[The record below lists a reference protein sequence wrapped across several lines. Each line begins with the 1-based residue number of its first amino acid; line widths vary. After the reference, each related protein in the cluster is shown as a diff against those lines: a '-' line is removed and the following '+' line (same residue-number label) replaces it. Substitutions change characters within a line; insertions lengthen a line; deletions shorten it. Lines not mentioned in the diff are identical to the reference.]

1 MSCSIVVLFVG
12 GVVVAVASVAIVD
25 ATVVAAVSCVL
36 LVDDV
41 VDGGV
46 AAQSPKVIAIVPQV
60 KGPKRN
66 NQQGS
71 HTHNRVYVCWPT
83 TNKQGCKLS

>member
-1 MSCSIVVLFVG
+1 MSGSIVVLFVG
-12 GVVVAVASVAIVD
+12 GVVVAVASVAIVA

-66 NQQGS
+66 NQQGTI
-71 HTHNRVYVCWPT
+71 HTDVHMYAGQQQ
-83 TNKQGCKLS
+83 TNKVAN